1 MPIATMTS
9 KGQVTIPKRVR
20 EALLLDTG
28 VEVEFTLVGDGT
40 AVLRARH
47 PAVASLFGAVA
58 YSGPLVSI
66 AEMDP
71 GSADDR

>member
-20 EALLLDTG
+20 EALLLDAG

-58 YSGPLVSI
+58 YSGPSVSI

-71 GSADDR
+71 GSTDDR

>member
-28 VEVEFTLVGDGT
+28 VEVEFTLVGDGS

-47 PAVASLFGAVA
+47 PAVTSLFGAVS
-58 YSGPLVSI
+58 YSGPKVTV

-71 GSADDR
+71 GSTDER